1 MNILFFAAL
10 ACFPTATPTDSAD
23 PVDSAEDSG
32 DGSETGH
39 TGEAG
44 FAGTFDKYKTDSTA
58 SLRSVYSSGAG
69 VYIVGTRGTAWVG
82 SAESFAAYSLPPEL
96 SGMDVNDI
104 WGGGKD
110 DTLNLAVAADQ
121 GMVAFFASGAWS
133 VYNIGARDNTAV
145 AGDSLTNI
153 YAVGD
158 NGVFHFDGGIWST
171 LATPGVAL
179 FDVCA
184 YASGAFVVGA
194 EGLVLSCNSAGCTEL
209 DSGRSANLRG
219 VACASSEDAWVVG
232 DQGQTLHYTG
242 SKFESI
248 GSDTSATLN
257 AVFMDGDEAVAVGNT
272 GTALLY
278 NGDDWLPMSTDTE
291 QNLLGAHGISSNNV
305 WAVGDGGVALQYK
318 AN

>member
-10 ACFPTATPTDSAD
+10 ACFPTATPTDTD
-23 PVDSAEDSG
+23 TGDSAEDTSE
-32 DGSETGH
+32 GSETGH
-39 TGEAG
+39 TGEAP

-69 VYIVGTRGTAWVG
+69 VYIVGTRGTGWVG
-82 SAESFAAYSLPPEL
+82 TAESFAAYSLPPEL
-96 SGMDVNDI
+96 ANVDISDVWGSGKEDS
-104 WGGGKD
+104 
-110 DTLNLAVAADQ
+110 LNLAVVADQ
-121 GMVAFFASGAWS
+121 GMVAFFASGTWS
-133 VYNIGARDNTAV
+133 VYNIGPRDNVAI

-158 NGVFHFDGGIWST
+158 NGVFHFDGGIWSM

-179 FDVCA
+179 LDVCA
-184 YASGAFVVGA
+184 YSSGAFVVGA
-194 EGLVLSCNSAGCTEL
+194 EGLVLSCTSSGCTEL

-232 DQGQTLHYTG
+232 DQGQTLHYNG
-242 SKFESI
+242 SKFESV

-257 AVFMDGDEAVAVGNT
+257 AVFMDGDEAIAVGNT

-278 NGDDWLPMSTDTE
+278 DGDDWLPMNTDTE
-291 QNLLGAHGISSNNV
+291 QNLYGVHGVSSKNV

>member
-1 MNILFFAAL
+1 MSILFFAAI
-10 ACFPTATPTDSAD
+10 ACFPTATSTDTD
-23 PVDSAEDSG
+23 TGESAEDTSER
-32 DGSETGH
+32 SETGH
-39 TGEAG
+39 TGEGG

-69 VYIVGTRGTAWVG
+69 VYMVGTRGTAWVG
-82 SAESFAAYSLPPEL
+82 TAESFAAYALPAEL
-96 SGMDVNDI
+96 SGVDVNDI
-104 WGGGKD
+104 WGSGKEES
-110 DTLNLAVAADQ
+110 LNLAVAADQ
-121 GMVAFFASGAWS
+121 GLVAFYVPGTWS
-133 VYNIGARDNTAV
+133 VYNLGPRDNTAI
-145 AGDSLTNI
+145 AGNSLTNV
-153 YAVGD
+153 YVVGD
-158 NGVFHFDGGIWST
+158 NGVHHFDGGIWST
-171 LATPGVAL
+171 LAVPGVAL

-184 YASGAFVVGA
+184 HSTGAFVVGA
-194 EGLVLSCNSAGCTEL
+194 EGLVLSCTSVGCTEL

-242 SKFESI
+242 SKFVSI

-272 GTALLY
+272 GTAILY
-278 NGDDWLPMSTDTE
+278 NGDDWRPLNTDTE
-291 QNLLGAHGISSNNV
+291 QNLLGAHGVSAKNV